1 MCGGNAAYNQA
12 AEDAATRSNASGSYE
27 DFQNATDAIGAAQ
40 ASGSA
45 KSLGGYNLKVARRP
59 APAPEPPAPAYSPGP
74 YGPRTTV
81 TNALPSTDMPNAGGQ
96 AAGAAA
102 ETLQIPATMAKRSR
116 GSYRTAGIGGLN
128 VPGVG

>member
-1 MCGGNAAYNQA
+1 MCGSRQMGALFPQLRAQQLVEERQAQDQA
-12 AEDAATRSNASGSYE
+12 A
-27 DFQNATDAIGAAQ
+27 
-40 ASGSA
+40 
-45 KSLGGYNLKVARRP
+45 

-102 ETLQIPATMAKRSR
+102 ETLQIPATMAKRNR

>member
-1 MCGGNAAYNQA
+1 MCGIRQMGTKLVEQRQAQDQA
-12 AEDAATRSNASGSYE
+12 AA
-27 DFQNATDAIGAAQ
+27 
-40 ASGSA
+40 
-45 KSLGGYNLKVARRP
+45 P
-59 APAPEPPAPAYSPGP
+59 APAPKPEPPAYSPGP

-81 TNALPSTDMPNAGGQ
+81 TTTAPATDMPNAGSQ
-96 AAGAAA
+96 AAGAAT

>member
-1 MCGGNAAYNQA
+1 MCGIRQMGTKLVEQRQAQDQA
-12 AEDAATRSNASGSYE
+12 AAPA
-27 DFQNATDAIGAAQ
+27 
-40 ASGSA
+40 
-45 KSLGGYNLKVARRP
+45 P

-96 AAGAAA
+96 AAGAAT
-102 ETLQIPATMAKRSR
+102 ETLQIPATMAKRNR